1 MCTRFYLDN
10 NLQLEN
16 YVQQAKKTLL
26 GREMQIWLPNNLT
39 GMRGEIRPVM
49 ATPVIASNRSF
60 ERKVFPMQWGY
71 YLGVKAPLL
80 ANART
85 ETANV
90 KPTFMDSWM
99 AHRCAI
105 PCSWYFEWQHVKQ
118 PNGQTTTGTKYR
130 LQPKD
135 GMITWLCG
143 LYRMEGE
150 FPHFVVLT
158 QHAAEDIAF
167 IHDRMPLMLPEEA
180 VDDWINPRNNNPS
193 KLLPLA
199 LTDMNFEIA
208 DSGAKEG
215 L

>member
-10 NLQLEN
+10 TLQLEN
-16 YVQQAKKTLL
+16 YAEQAKKTSL
-26 GREMQIWLPNNLT
+26 GRQMAIRLPLNLT
-39 GMRGEIRPVM
+39 SLSGEIRPEMV
-49 ATPVIASNRSF
+49 APVIASNRNF
-60 ERKVFPMQWGY
+60 ERTVFPMLWGY
-71 YLGVKAPLL
+71 HLGDKAPLL
-80 ANART
+80 VNART
-85 ETANV
+85 ETAKV

-118 PNGQTTTGTKYR
+118 PNGQSATGTKYR
-130 LQPKD
+130 LLPKV
-135 GMITWLCG
+135 GLIAWLCG
-143 LYRMEGE
+143 LYRMEGQ

-158 QHAAEDIAF
+158 QHASEDIAS

-180 VDDWINPRNNNPS
+180 VEDWINPKNSSPS

-199 LTDMNFEIA
+199 LTEMNYQIA
-208 DSGAKEG
+208 ENAAKEG